1 MKALIEVHYLPSV
14 AYFAALADTKGIIL
28 ERHEHYVKQTYR
40 NRCHVNTSQ
49 GVSTLIVPVTTNHT
63 KTLITDL
70 RIDYSQKWVNN
81 HWRTIR
87 SAYGKAP
94 FFEHYA
100 DDLEKVLYSKH
111 EFLYDLNVRFLSLCL
126 KWLKWGIPVTE
137 TLSYEPA
144 AQPDAI
150 DLRSQINSKKPDNL
164 SNFFR
169 PSSYTQVFGNAFVE
183 NMSLIDLISC
193 EGPEAGRRIQ
203 ASAMRK

>member
-1 MKALIEVHYLPSV
+1 
-14 AYFAALADTKGIIL
+14 
-28 ERHEHYVKQTYR
+28 
-40 NRCHVNTSQ
+40 
-49 GVSTLIVPVTTNHT
+49 VSTLIVPVTTKHN
-63 KTLITDL
+63 KTLITDI

-87 SAYGKAP
+87 SAYGNAP
-94 FFEHYA
+94 FFEHYE

-137 TLSYEPA
+137 TLSYETT
-144 AQPDAI
+144 AQPDTT
-150 DLRSQINSKKPDNL
+150 DLRSQINSKKQDNL

-183 NMSLIDLISC
+183 NMSLIDLIFC
-193 EGPEAGRRIQ
+193 EGPEAGRRVQ
-203 ASAMRK
+203 ASAMLK

>member
-1 MKALIEVHYLPSV
+1 M
-14 AYFAALADTKGIIL
+14 
-28 ERHEHYVKQTYR
+28 
-40 NRCHVNTSQ
+40 
-49 GVSTLIVPVTTNHT
+49 IVPVTTKHN
-63 KTLITDL
+63 KTLITDI

-81 HWRTIR
+81 HWRTIQ

-100 DDLEKVLYSKH
+100 DDLEKVLYSKQ

-137 TLSYEPA
+137 SLSYETTT
-144 AQPDAI
+144 QFDTT
-150 DLRSQINSKKPDNL
+150 DLRSQISSKKQDNL

-183 NMSLIDLISC
+183 NMSLVDLIFC
-193 EGPEAGRRIQ
+193 EGPEAGRRVQ